1 MATKVTRPYFDFTNT
16 NDSSEAPYRGYA
28 VDLIDAIFKIVN
40 KDHNLNWEY
49 EFYAVQKTGNP
60 IPGSKKWDGL
70 LGDVMEHVSLI
81 IRTYFKLAT
90 RPWLRPSGSA
100 YVVNST
106 NQAQCEYKLF
116 LNLFRHQINSSKPVE
131 PISSFPLSSTFC
143 HYFLFIRIEFPDIFF

>member
-1 MATKVTRPYFDFTNT
+1 MFDIYIFCMSYVSKPQHGFLILPCLNFQVATKVTRPYFDFTNT

-70 LGDVMEHVSLI
+70 LGDVMEHVS
-81 IRTYFKLAT
+81 
-90 RPWLRPSGSA
+90 
-100 YVVNST
+100 
-106 NQAQCEYKLF
+106 
-116 LNLFRHQINSSKPVE
+116 
-131 PISSFPLSSTFC
+131 
-143 HYFLFIRIEFPDIFF
+143 